1 VAPLHTSG
9 HPAGE
14 RNLPLSGAENPLS
27 MTGDRQAA
35 IRAAEKL
42 LRVGKLQP
50 AIEAY
55 TRLVDE
61 QPDDRDTALLLAQL
75 YLRSRDVDGAVSRFA
90 SVADAWRAEGK
101 LEPAFDTYKK
111 ILAVRPADEHALGHA
126 AALAITQGQTV
137 EGRKYLLA
145 LADQQ
150 VARNDMAAAGE
161 TLAEAATLDP
171 SDTALRERVFQ
182 MAITSG
188 NFARAREHALTTSHR
203 RRVADALHAAGLG
216 DEAVDLLREALQQD
230 PDHLPTVARLVRM
243 LVETG
248 DAIAAAEHL
257 SPGMAGT
264 DPEARLALIEVLLR
278 GGREDEAIEIARRT
292 LADAPDTVDAI
303 AGLAASAAP
312 HVVDTAV
319 VLVEMTAS
327 HWTERS
333 QWEPAATAL
342 QRFVTRAPG
351 CIAAL
356 VKLVE
361 VAVDGDLGPTASH
374 AQEMLA
380 DAYLASGATEEGL
393 AIAEDLAARE
403 PNNPVH
409 ASRVRQAQEVLAGRI
424 PPGNRAGHTVVPFR
438 SAAAS

>member
-1 VAPLHTSG
+1 MS
-9 HPAGE
+9 
-14 RNLPLSGAENPLS
+14 
-27 MTGDRQAA
+27 DRQAA

-61 QPDDRDTALLLAQL
+61 QPNDWDTALLLAQL
-75 YLRSRDVDGAVSRFA
+75 YLRAKDVDGAVERFA
-90 SVADAWRAEGK
+90 SIADGWRLEGN
-101 LEPAFDTYKK
+101 LQSAFDTYKK
-111 ILAVRPADEHALGHA
+111 ILALKATDEHALGHA

-150 VARNDMAAAGE
+150 VGRNDMAAAGD

-171 SDTALRERVFQ
+171 NDTSLRERVFQ
-182 MAITSG
+182 MAVAAR
-188 NFARAREHALTTSHR
+188 NFSRAREHALTTTHR
-203 RRVADALHAAGLG
+203 RQVADAMHDAGLT
-216 DEAVDLLREALQQD
+216 DEAIDLLREALEHD
-230 PDHLPTVARLVRM
+230 PDSLPTVARLVRL

-248 DAIAAAEHL
+248 DAVAAAEYL
-257 SPGMAGT
+257 SPGMAGS
-264 DPEARLALIEVLLR
+264 DPDARLALVEVLLR
-278 GGREDEAIEIARRT
+278 GGRPGDAVDIAHRT
-292 LADAPDTVDAI
+292 LADNPESVDAI
-303 AGLAASAAP
+303 ARLAATAAP
-312 HVVDTAV
+312 HSVDAAV
-319 VLVEMTAS
+319 LMIEMAAA

-361 VAVDGDLGPTASH
+361 VAVDGDLGATASH

-409 ASRVRQAQEVLAGRI
+409 AARVRQAQDILAGRGTTA
-424 PPGNRAGHTVVPFR
+424 PSRASHTVIPFR

>member
-1 VAPLHTSG
+1 MS
-9 HPAGE
+9 
-14 RNLPLSGAENPLS
+14 
-27 MTGDRQAA
+27 DRQAA

-55 TRLVDE
+55 SQLVDE
-61 QPDDRDTALLLAQL
+61 QPNDRDTALLLAQL
-75 YLRSRDVDGAVSRFA
+75 YLRARDIEGAVVRFA
-90 SVADAWRAEGK
+90 SIADGWRTEGN
-101 LEPAFDTYKK
+101 LEAAFDTYKK

-137 EGRKYLLA
+137 EGRKYLLS

-150 VARNDMAAAGE
+150 IARNDAAAAGE

-171 SDTALRERVFQ
+171 ADTALRERVFQ
-182 MAITSG
+182 MAVAAG

-203 RRVADALHAAGLG
+203 RRVADALHAAGLA
-216 DEAVDLLREALQQD
+216 DEAIDLLREALQHD
-230 PDHLPTVARLVRM
+230 PDRLPTVARLVRL

-248 DAIAAAEHL
+248 DAVAAAEHL
-257 SPGMAGT
+257 SPGMAGS
-264 DPEARLALIEVLLR
+264 DPEARLALVEVLLR
-278 GGREDEAIEIARRT
+278 GGRTDEAIEIADRT
-292 LADAPDTVDAI
+292 LSDSPDTVDAL
-303 AGLAASAAP
+303 ARLAAAAAP
-312 HVVDTAV
+312 HSLDAAV
-319 VLVEMTAS
+319 FLVEMAAS

-333 QWEPAATAL
+333 EWEPAAAAL

-361 VAVDGDLGPTASH
+361 VAVDGDLGATASH

-409 ASRVRQAQEVLAGRI
+409 AARVRQAQEMLAGRG
-424 PPGNRAGHTVVPFR
+424 PADSGRTSHTVIPFR

>member
-1 VAPLHTSG
+1 MS
-9 HPAGE
+9 
-14 RNLPLSGAENPLS
+14 AE
-27 MTGDRQAA
+27 RQAA

-42 LRVGKLQP
+42 LRVGKLP
-50 AIEAY
+50 AAIEAY
-55 TRLVDE
+55 TQLVDE
-61 QPDDRDTALLLAQL
+61 QPGDLETALLLAQL
-75 YLRSRDVDGAVSRFA
+75 HLRAQNVDSAAGRFA
-90 SVADAWRAEGK
+90 SIADAWRLEGK
-101 LEPAFDTYKK
+101 LERAFETYKK
-111 ILAVRPADEHALGHA
+111 ILAIRPADEHALGHA

-137 EGRKYLLA
+137 EGRRYLLA

-150 VARNDMAAAGE
+150 VARNDMAAAGD

-182 MAITSG
+182 MSVAAG
-188 NFARAREHALTTSHR
+188 NFTRAREHALTTSHR
-203 RRVADALHAAGLG
+203 RRVSDALYAAGLR
-216 DEAVDLLREALQQD
+216 DEAIDLLHEALHHD

-248 DAIAAAEHL
+248 DAIAAAQHL

-264 DPEARLALIEVLLR
+264 DSEARVALVEILLR
-278 GGREDEAIEIARRT
+278 GGRADDAIEIARRT
-292 LADAPDTVDAI
+292 MGDSPETVDAL
-303 AGLAASAAP
+303 GRLAAAAAP
-312 HVVDTAV
+312 HTLDAAVTLVDMVA
-319 VLVEMTAS
+319 A
-327 HWTERS
+327 HWTERL

-342 QRFVTRAPG
+342 QQFVTRVPG

-356 VKLVE
+356 VRLVE
-361 VAVDGDLGPTASH
+361 VAVDGDLVSTASH

-380 DAYLASGATEEGL
+380 DAYLASGAVEEGL

-409 ASRVRQAQEVLAGRI
+409 AARVRQAQDMRDGRASVPAG
-424 PPGNRAGHTVVPFR
+424 GNKNSHVIPFR

>member
-1 VAPLHTSG
+1 MS
-9 HPAGE
+9 
-14 RNLPLSGAENPLS
+14 
-27 MTGDRQAA
+27 DRQAA

-42 LRVGKLQP
+42 LRVGKLPQ

-61 QPDDRDTALLLAQL
+61 QPNDRDTALMLAQL
-75 YLRSRDVDGAVSRFA
+75 CLRARDVDGAVSRFA
-90 SVADAWRAEGK
+90 TIADGWRIEGN
-101 LEPAFDTYKK
+101 LESAFDTYKK
-111 ILAVRPADEHALGHA
+111 ILAVKPADEHALGHA

-171 SDTALRERVFQ
+171 TDTALRERVFQ
-182 MAITSG
+182 MAVASG
-188 NFARAREHALTTSHR
+188 NFTRAREHAQTTTHR
-203 RRVADALHAAGLG
+203 RRVADALHAAGLV
-216 DEAVDLLREALQQD
+216 DEAIDLLREALQHD
-230 PDHLPTVARLVRM
+230 PGHMPTVARLVRL

-248 DAIAAAEHL
+248 DAVAAAEYL
-257 SPGMAGT
+257 SPGMAGS
-264 DPEARLALIEVLLR
+264 DPEARLALVEVLLR
-278 GGREDEAIEIARRT
+278 GGRPDEAVDIAHRT
-292 LADAPDTVDAI
+292 LADSPESVDAI
-303 AGLAASAAP
+303 ARLAAAAAP
-312 HVVDTAV
+312 HSVDAAV
-319 VLVEMTAS
+319 LLVEMAAL
-327 HWTERS
+327 HWTDRS

-361 VAVDGDLGPTASH
+361 VAVDGDLGATASH

-380 DAYLASGATEEGL
+380 DAYLASGATAEGL

-403 PNNPVH
+403 PHNPVH
-409 ASRVRQAQEVLAGRI
+409 AARVRQAQEILEGRGQAG
-424 PPGNRAGHTVVPFR
+424 PNRAGHTVIPFR

>member
-1 VAPLHTSG
+1 MS
-9 HPAGE
+9 
-14 RNLPLSGAENPLS
+14 
-27 MTGDRQAA
+27 DRQAA

-61 QPDDRDTALLLAQL
+61 QPNDWDTALLLAQL
-75 YLRSRDVDGAVSRFA
+75 YLRAKDIDGAVARFA
-90 SVADAWRAEGK
+90 SIADGWRLEGN
-101 LEPAFDTYKK
+101 LQSAFDTYKK
-111 ILAVRPADEHALGHA
+111 ILALKATDEHALGHA

-150 VARNDMAAAGE
+150 VGRNDMAAAGD

-171 SDTALRERVFQ
+171 NDTSLRERVFQ
-182 MAITSG
+182 MAVAAR
-188 NFARAREHALTTSHR
+188 NFARAREHALTTTHR
-203 RRVADALHAAGLG
+203 RQVADAMHDAGLT
-216 DEAVDLLREALQQD
+216 DEAIDLLREALEHD
-230 PDHLPTVARLVRM
+230 PDSLPTVARLVRL

-248 DAIAAAEHL
+248 DAVAAAEYL
-257 SPGMAGT
+257 SPGMAGS
-264 DPEARLALIEVLLR
+264 DPDARLALVEVLLR
-278 GGREDEAIEIARRT
+278 GGRPGDAVDIAHRT
-292 LADAPDTVDAI
+292 LADSPESVDAI
-303 AGLAASAAP
+303 ARLAATAAP
-312 HVVDTAV
+312 HSVDAAV
-319 VLVEMTAS
+319 LMIEMAAA
-327 HWTERS
+327 HWAERS

-361 VAVDGDLGPTASH
+361 VAVDGDLGATASH

-409 ASRVRQAQEVLAGRI
+409 AARVRQAQDILAGRGTAA
-424 PPGNRAGHTVVPFR
+424 PNRASHTVIPFR

>member
-1 VAPLHTSG
+1 MS
-9 HPAGE
+9 
-14 RNLPLSGAENPLS
+14 
-27 MTGDRQAA
+27 DRQAA

-55 TRLVDE
+55 TQLVDE
-61 QPDDRDTALLLAQL
+61 QPNDRDTALLLAQL
-75 YLRSRDVDGAVSRFA
+75 HLRAKDVAGAVARFA
-90 SVADAWRAEGK
+90 SIADGWRADGN
-101 LEPAFDTYKK
+101 LDAAFDTYKK
-111 ILAVRPADEHALGHA
+111 ILAVKPADEHALGHA

-137 EGRKYLLA
+137 EGRNYLLS

-150 VARNDMAAAGE
+150 VARNDMGAAGE

-171 SDTALRERVFQ
+171 TDTALRERVFQ
-182 MAITSG
+182 MAVAAG
-188 NFARAREHALTTSHR
+188 NFTRAREHALTTSHR
-203 RRVADALHAAGLG
+203 RRVADALHAAGLA
-216 DEAVDLLREALQQD
+216 DEAIDLLREALQHD
-230 PDHLPTVARLVRM
+230 PDHLPTVARLVRL

-248 DAIAAAEHL
+248 DAVAAAEHL
-257 SPGMAGT
+257 SPGMAGS
-264 DPEARLALIEVLLR
+264 DPEARLALVEVLLR
-278 GGREDEAIEIARRT
+278 GGRTDEALEIADRT
-292 LADAPDTVDAI
+292 LADSPDSVDAL
-303 AGLAASAAP
+303 ARLAAAAAP
-312 HVVDTAV
+312 HSLDAAV
-319 VLVEMTAS
+319 FLVEMAAS

-333 QWEPAATAL
+333 EWEPAASAL

-361 VAVDGDLGPTASH
+361 VAVDGDLGATASH

-409 ASRVRQAQEVLAGRI
+409 AARVRQAQEILAGRG
-424 PPGNRAGHTVVPFR
+424 PAGAGRTSHTVIPFR

>member
-1 VAPLHTSG
+1 MA
-9 HPAGE
+9 
-14 RNLPLSGAENPLS
+14 
-27 MTGDRQAA
+27 GDRQAA
-35 IRAAEKL
+35 VRAAEKL

-50 AIEAY
+50 AIDAY

-61 QPDDRDTALLLAQL
+61 QPDDHDTALLLAQL
-75 YLRSRDVDGAVSRFA
+75 HLRARDVDGAVSRFA
-90 SVADAWRAEGK
+90 SIADAWRADGK

-111 ILAVRPADEHALGHA
+111 ILAVRPANEHALGHA

-137 EGRKYLLA
+137 EGRKFLLA

-171 SDTALRERVFQ
+171 SDAALRERVFQ
-182 MAITSG
+182 MAVAAG

-203 RRVADALHAAGLG
+203 RRVADALHASGLA
-216 DEAVDLLREALQQD
+216 DDAIELLREALVHD
-230 PDHLPTVARLVRM
+230 PDHLPTVARLVRL

-248 DAIAAAEHL
+248 DAVSAAEHL
-257 SPGMAGT
+257 SPGMAGS
-264 DPEARLALIEVLLR
+264 DPDARMALVEVLLR
-278 GGREDEAIEIARRT
+278 GGRTDEAIEIARRT
-292 LADAPDTVDAI
+292 LTDTPETVDAI
-303 AGLAASAAP
+303 ARLAATAAP
-312 HVVDTAV
+312 HVVDAAI
-319 VLVEMTAS
+319 VLVEIAAS

-333 QWEPAATAL
+333 EWEPAATAL
-342 QRFVTRAPG
+342 QRFVTRVPG

-361 VAVDGDLGPTASH
+361 VAVDGDLGATASH

-380 DAYLASGATEEGL
+380 DAYLASGAIAEGL

-409 ASRVRQAQEVLAGRI
+409 ASRVRQAQDLLEGNHGNAPAGKS
-424 PPGNRAGHTVVPFR
+424 GHTVIPFR